1 MSASTA
7 ASNAAPFGQH
17 GAREIPQRPS
27 DMMRLGQLQRP
38 LQAVAVAG
46 CCRPTL
52 TTFALPIRPAVQSI
66 PAQAQSADGVVEGR
80 RYASVKSQGA
90 YRIPNKKTLAKKLGA
105 KKSGDQ
111 HVIPGNIIFKQ
122 RGTMWHPGE
131 NTLKGRDHTI
141 HAAVEGYVKYYRD
154 PQLHPTR
161 QYIGVAFNRDDSLP
175 YPKDAP
181 RRRKLG
187 MVAVKRKA
195 HEKKDAIT
203 ASGIPRRVVRKAGL
217 YDIEELE
224 QRVWSRDKA
233 HELEQ
238 ARKARAASS
247 GEKAAAQAA
256 AGAGET
262 EPTPIT
268 GTEGAEAIKA
278 GKGKGGKRT
287 RSQQRR
293 LVHPLA
299 FIQKRWLERR
309 RTRTLHLNPRSYSYT
324 ETNAAIGRLAS
335 RTMYTAPWK
344 LGGRK
349 ARLRA
354 RRGRTEQRTK
364 QLAAD
369 RELVRAEREKER
381 LAEEA
386 KRARMLAKQRAK
398 GQGRAQKEGAKE
410 VVKEGEMVA
419 EKVVEKK
426 VDA

>member
-1 MSASTA
+1 
-7 ASNAAPFGQH
+7 
-17 GAREIPQRPS
+17 
-27 DMMRLGQLQRP
+27 MMRLGQLHRS

-46 CCRPTL
+46 SCRPTL
-52 TTFALPIRPAVQSI
+52 AIFALPSRPAVQST
-66 PAQAQSADGVVEGR
+66 PAQAHQADGVVEGR

-90 YRIPNKKTLAKKLGA
+90 YRIPNKKTIAKKLGA

-131 NTLKGRDHTI
+131 NALRGRDHTI

-161 QYIGVAFNRDDSLP
+161 QYIGVSFNRDDTLP

-187 MVAVKRKA
+187 MVAVPRKV
-195 HEKKDAIT
+195 HEKKDALS
-203 ASGIPRRVVRKAGL
+203 ASGIPRRVVRQAGIF
-217 YDIEELE
+217 DIEDLE
-224 QRVWSRDKA
+224 QRLWSRDKA
-233 HELEQ
+233 RELEE
-238 ARKARAASS
+238 ARKAAASS
-247 GEKAAAQAA
+247 APASGANAAAEAA
-256 AGAGET
+256 AAAGET
-262 EPTPIT
+262 EPTSIT
-268 GTEGAEAIKA
+268 GAEEGKTEEGA
-278 GKGKGGKRT
+278 GKGKKRT

-335 RTMYTAPWK
+335 RTMYTPPWK

-349 ARLRA
+349 ARFRA
-354 RRGRTEQRTK
+354 RRARREEHIK
-364 QLAAD
+364 QIAAN
-369 RELVRAEREKER
+369 RELVKAEKEKER
-381 LAEEA
+381 IAEEA

-398 GQGRAQKEGAKE
+398 GQGRAQKEA
-410 VVKEGEMVA
+410 VKEGENGG
-419 EKVVEKK
+419 EKEGENK

>member
-1 MSASTA
+1 
-7 ASNAAPFGQH
+7 
-17 GAREIPQRPS
+17 
-27 DMMRLGQLQRP
+27 MMRLGQLQRP
-38 LQAVAVAG
+38 LQAIAVAG
-46 CCRPTL
+46 SCRPAL
-52 TTFALPIRPAVQSI
+52 ATFALPIRPAVQST

-90 YRIPNKKTLAKKLGA
+90 YRIPNKKTIAKKLGA

-111 HVIPGNIIFKQ
+111 HVITGNIIFKQ

-131 NTLKGRDHTI
+131 NAIKGRDHTI

-161 QYIGVAFNRDDSLP
+161 QYIGVAFNRDDTLP

-187 MVAVKRKA
+187 MVAVTRKA
-195 HEKKDAIT
+195 HEKKDAIS
-203 ASGIPRRVVRKAGL
+203 ASGIPRRVVRKGGL
-217 YDIEELE
+217 FDIEELE
-224 QRVWSRDKA
+224 QRLWSRDKA
-233 HELEQ
+233 RELEEGRQ
-238 ARKARAASS
+238 AASAPS
-247 GEKAAAQAA
+247 DTQAAAQAA
-256 AGAGET
+256 ADAGET
-262 EPTPIT
+262 APTPIT
-268 GTEGAEAIKA
+268 GAETGEVLPGKA
-278 GKGKGGKRT
+278 KGKKRS

-293 LVHPLA
+293 LVHPLT

-335 RTMYTAPWK
+335 RTMYTPPWK

-349 ARLRA
+349 ARFRA
-354 RRGRTEQRTK
+354 RRGRREDRIK
-364 QLAAD
+364 QIAAN
-369 RELVRAEREKER
+369 RELVKAEKEKER
-381 LAEEA
+381 IAEEA

-410 VVKEGEMVA
+410 G
-419 EKVVEKK
+419 EKK

>member
-1 MSASTA
+1 
-7 ASNAAPFGQH
+7 
-17 GAREIPQRPS
+17 
-27 DMMRLGQLQRP
+27 
-38 LQAVAVAG
+38 
-46 CCRPTL
+46 
-52 TTFALPIRPAVQSI
+52 
-66 PAQAQSADGVVEGR
+66 
-80 RYASVKSQGA
+80 
-90 YRIPNKKTLAKKLGA
+90 
-105 KKSGDQ
+105 
-111 HVIPGNIIFKQ
+111 
-122 RGTMWHPGE
+122 MWHPGE
-131 NTLKGRDHTI
+131 NALKGRDHTI

-161 QYIGVAFNRDDSLP
+161 QYIGVAFNRNDTLP

-187 MVAVKRKA
+187 MVAVTRKA

-203 ASGIPRRVVRKAGL
+203 ASGIPRRVVRQAGIF
-217 YDIEELE
+217 DIEDLE
-224 QRVWSRDKA
+224 SRLWSRDKA
-233 HELEQ
+233 RELAE
-238 ARKARAASS
+238 ARKAAASDPAS
-247 GEKAAAQAA
+247 GAKAAAAEAAAA
-256 AGAGET
+256 AGET
-262 EPTPIT
+262 KATPIT
-268 GTEGAEAIKA
+268 GGEKGQAEPGSAKF
-278 GKGKGGKRT
+278 KKRT

-349 ARLRA
+349 ARFRA
-354 RRGRTEQRTK
+354 RRGRREEQIK
-364 QLAAD
+364 KIAAD
-369 RELVRAEREKER
+369 RELVKAEKEKER
-381 LAEEA
+381 IAEEA

-410 VVKEGEMVA
+410 RENGGGKKA
-419 EKVVEKK
+419 EDK

>member
-1 MSASTA
+1 
-7 ASNAAPFGQH
+7 
-17 GAREIPQRPS
+17 
-27 DMMRLGQLQRP
+27 
-38 LQAVAVAG
+38 
-46 CCRPTL
+46 
-52 TTFALPIRPAVQSI
+52 
-66 PAQAQSADGVVEGR
+66 
-80 RYASVKSQGA
+80 
-90 YRIPNKKTLAKKLGA
+90 
-105 KKSGDQ
+105 
-111 HVIPGNIIFKQ
+111 
-122 RGTMWHPGE
+122 MWHPGE
-131 NTLKGRDHTI
+131 NALKGRDHTI

-161 QYIGVAFNRDDSLP
+161 QYIGVAFNRDDTLP

-187 MVAVKRKA
+187 MVAVPRKV

-203 ASGIPRRVVRKAGL
+203 ASGIPRRVVRQAGIF
-217 YDIEELE
+217 DIEDLE
-224 QRVWSRDKA
+224 QRLWSRDKA
-233 HELEQ
+233 RELEE
-238 ARKARAASS
+238 ARKAAAPGTAPGAS
-247 GEKAAAQAA
+247 AAAEAA
-256 AGAGET
+256 AADAGET

-268 GTEGAEAIKA
+268 GAEK
-278 GKGKGGKRT
+278 GKGKKRT
-287 RSQQRR
+287 RSQQRK

-349 ARLRA
+349 ARFRA
-354 RRGRTEQRTK
+354 RRGRREERIK
-364 QLAAD
+364 QIAAD
-369 RELVRAEREKER
+369 RVLVKAEKEKER
-381 LAEEA
+381 VAEEA

-410 VVKEGEMVA
+410 GENGGVKDG
-419 EKVVEKK
+419 EKK